1 VPAAFVPVPVAP
13 RTEPGVP
20 IVDDLRAGEDPE
32 RREVPSEASWRRVSY
47 ACADAASGVDT
58 VDGRMWGRADRMCSY
73 IPRAYMVSHTYGE
86 PENAEDRQELGQG

>member
-1 VPAAFVPVPVAP
+1 
-13 RTEPGVP
+13 VP
-20 IVDDLRAGEDPE
+20 IVDDLRAGADPE

>member
-20 IVDDLRAGEDPE
+20 IVDDLRAGADPE
-32 RREVPSEASWRRVSY
+32 RREVPSY